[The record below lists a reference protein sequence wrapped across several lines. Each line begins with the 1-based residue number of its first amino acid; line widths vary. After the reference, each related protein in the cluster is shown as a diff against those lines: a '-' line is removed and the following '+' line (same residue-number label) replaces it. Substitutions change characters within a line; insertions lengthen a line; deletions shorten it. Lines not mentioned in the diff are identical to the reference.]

1 MRESERAGTA
11 PPRLLGGRFLT
22 MAWIACLTL
31 ALYWPAVD
39 HAFVNLDDEKYV
51 VQNPHVRTGLSWEGL
66 SWAFSSVGYEA
77 NWHPLTWLSHMLDV
91 ELFGMHPGRHHL
103 VNIILHAG
111 NAALLFGL
119 LQQMTGAFW
128 RSSFVAL
135 LFAVH
140 PLHVE
145 SVAWVAERKDVLST
159 LFWMLTLTTYH
170 WYVRTRT
177 RWSYVVVL
185 IGLATGLL
193 AKPMLV
199 TLPLVLLLLDYW
211 PLGRMAQAPHVEGRK
226 RQGIVRE
233 FLPLLKEKIPL
244 IAIALA
250 SGVITLIAQYKAGAI
265 KSVQNYPLVTRAAN
279 AAVAYATYVI
289 DLFWPMNLAVYYPH
303 PGDTLA
309 PAKIAGA
316 AILVAGITVVV
327 LRMAAR
333 RRYLVVGWF
342 WFLISLAPVIGIVQ
356 AGGQARADRYTYVP
370 LIGLFIMLAWGIP
383 DLIRRRNFRPW
394 LLVVPGAVVAVLG
407 VMTRQQISHWRNSE
421 TLFTHAL
428 AVTRANWLAHNLL
441 GLALYDQKRLTAAL
455 ERYEAAL
462 AIAPRNADIHLNYG
476 SALSAA
482 GRVVEAEAE
491 YRKALQF
498 RPDLAE
504 AYNNL
509 GKIYLDQ
516 GRAAEAAAHF
526 QKALEISPDLAEA
539 HSNLGTAL
547 HNKGQREEAIAEYR
561 AALKLK
567 PDLVEAYNNLG
578 NALDEAGRIQE
589 AIDQYKKALAV
600 APTIPA
606 LHYNLAVALERDGRV
621 EESIRHY
628 REALRLAPNN
638 AQARVRLEN
647 ALRRR

>member
-1 MRESERAGTA
+1 MGS
-11 PPRLLGGRFLT
+11 RFLM
-22 MAWIACLTL
+22 MASIACLTL

-51 VQNPHVRTGLSWEGL
+51 VQNPHVRAGLSWEGL

-91 ELFGMHPGRHHL
+91 ELFGVHSGRHHL
-103 VNIILHAG
+103 INIILHAA

-159 LFWMLTLTTYH
+159 LFWMVTLTTYH
-170 WYVRTRT
+170 GYVRRRT
-177 RWSYVVVL
+177 SRGYGLVML
-185 IGLATGLL
+185 GLAAGLL

-211 PLGRMAQAPHVEGRK
+211 PLGRMAQAGHIEGRK
-226 RQGIVRE
+226 RQGFVPE

-244 IAIALA
+244 VAIALA
-250 SGVITLIAQYKAGAI
+250 SGVVTLIAQNKAGAI
-265 KSVQNYPLVTRAAN
+265 KSVQSYPFVTRAEN
-279 AAVAYATYVI
+279 AVVAYATYVA
-289 DLFWPMNLAVYYPH
+289 DMFWPTNLAVYYPH
-303 PGDTLA
+303 PGDTGP
-309 PAKIAGA
+309 PAKVAGA
-316 AILVAGITVVV
+316 AMLLVGTTVVV
-327 LRMAAR
+327 LRMASR
-333 RRYLVVGWF
+333 RRYLAVGWF
-342 WFLISLAPVIGIVQ
+342 WFLVSLAPVIGIVQ
-356 AGGQARADRYTYVP
+356 VGGQARADRYTYVP
-370 LIGLFIMLAWGIP
+370 FIGLFIMVAWGIP
-383 DLIRRRNFRPW
+383 DLIGKRNFRPW
-394 LLVVPGAVVAVLG
+394 LLVVPGAVIAILG
-407 VMTRQQISHWRNSE
+407 VMTRQQISYWSNSE

-428 AVTRANWLAHNLL
+428 AVTRGNWLAHNLL
-441 GLALYDQKRLTAAL
+441 GLALYDQNRLTAAL
-455 ERYEAAL
+455 EHYEAAL

-482 GRVVEAEAE
+482 GRVAEAE
-491 YRKALQF
+491 TAYRKALLF

-509 GKIYLDQ
+509 GRIYLDQ
-516 GRAAEAAAHF
+516 GRVTEATAYF

-539 HSNLGTAL
+539 HSNHGTAL
-547 HNKGQREEAIAEYR
+547 HNKGRREEAIAEYR
-561 AALKLK
+561 QALRLK
-567 PDLVEAYNNLG
+567 PELVEAHNNLG

-600 APTIPA
+600 NQTTPA

-628 REALRLAPNN
+628 REALRLAPDN
-638 AQARVRLEN
+638 AQARARLQN
-647 ALRRR
+647 ALGKR